1 MNRWLIVVGRE
12 YMTRVRKRA
21 FIISTLLGP
30 FLMVGVIAAILF
42 IGVSS
47 TEMNSKVLIV
57 DHNNLLTY
65 TMPGKGD
72 VLLPSCPECFPERS
86 FLEYRFAS
94 KALDTEAFLESEFT
108 AMIELDDGIMQSA
121 KALLK
126 YESAAPMKV
135 QSAVKRDLG
144 EAIERLRV
152 KSESTLDYDTYKK
165 LKVRIGLVTQNIVTE
180 DRNSENKSLI
190 GFVFSVFMFMFI
202 MIYGMHVMR
211 GVIEEKSNRIVEVVI
226 SVVKPEHLMGAKI
239 VGIGLVGLT
248 QIAVWSLLSWLL
260 FLGFGVYAE
269 TSGLLLNLMGEQG
282 SQVASTDFITFIQ
295 SNEKLG
301 VLLQVNWGMM
311 LGWCAFFYL
320 AGFALYASLFAA
332 IGAAV
337 EQESDAQYLLMPAMI
352 PLMFSYIVNI
362 FIIESPDSTLATFC
376 SFFPFTSPITMMV
389 KLSVGVPWWHVA
401 LSAIILILTV
411 LLMVKLAGKI
421 YRTGILMYGKKPS
434 LKEMARWLMYKNR

>member
-1 MNRWLIVVGRE
+1 M
-12 YMTRVRKRA
+12 
-21 FIISTLLGP
+21 
-30 FLMVGVIAAILF
+30 
-42 IGVSS
+42 
-47 TEMNSKVLIV
+47 
-57 DHNNLLTY
+57 
-65 TMPGKGD
+65 
-72 VLLPSCPECFPERS
+72 
-86 FLEYRFAS
+86 
-94 KALDTEAFLESEFT
+94 
-108 AMIELDDGIMQSA
+108 
-121 KALLK
+121 
-126 YESAAPMKV
+126 
-135 QSAVKRDLG
+135 KRDLG

-180 DRNSENKSLI
+180 DRNIENKSAI
-190 GFVFSVFMFMFI
+190 GFAFSVFMFMFI

-239 VGIGLVGLT
+239 AGIGLVGLT

-282 SQVASTDFITFIQ
+282 SQVASTDFMTFIQ

-301 VLLQVNWGMM
+301 VLLQVNWAMM
-311 LGWCAFFYL
+311 LGWCAFFYM

-337 EQESDAQYLLMPAMI
+337 EQESDAQYLLLPAMI
-352 PLMFSYIVNI
+352 PLMFSYVVNI

-401 LSAIILILTV
+401 VSAIILVMTV

-434 LKEMARWLMYKNR
+434 LREMARWLMYKNR

>member
-12 YMTRVRKRA
+12 YKTRVRKRA
-21 FIISTLLGP
+21 FILSTLLGP
-30 FLMVGVIAAILF
+30 FLMVGIVVVMAFLAI
-42 IGVSS
+42 S
-47 TEMNSKVLIV
+47 TNETDSKVLIV

-65 TMPGKGD
+65 NLPGEEGQR
-72 VLLPSCPECFPERS
+72 LPSCPECFPERD

-94 KALDTEAFLESEFT
+94 KALDTQEFLESDFT
-108 AMIELDDGIMQSA
+108 AMVELDDGIMQSA

-126 YESAAPMKV
+126 YESAAPTKV
-135 QSAVKRDLG
+135 KSAVKRDLG

-152 KSESTLDYDTYKK
+152 QNESALDYEAYKK
-165 LKVRIGLVTQNIVTE
+165 LKVRIGLVTQNIITE
-180 DRNSENKSLI
+180 DKNIENRSGI
-190 GFVFSVFMFMFI
+190 GFVFSIFMFMFI

-226 SVVKPEHLMGAKI
+226 SVVKPELLMGAKMA
-239 VGIGLVGLT
+239 GIGLVGLT

-260 FLGFGVYAE
+260 FLGFGFYAE
-269 TSGLLLNLMGEQG
+269 SSGLLLNLMNEQET
-282 SQVASTDFITFIQ
+282 QLAATDFMTFVE
-295 SNEKLG
+295 SDSDLG

-311 LGWCAFFYL
+311 LGWGAFFYI
-320 AGFALYASLFAA
+320 AGFALYSSLFAA

-337 EQESDAQYLLMPAMI
+337 EQESDAQYLLLPATL

-389 KLSVGVPWWHVA
+389 KLSVGVPWWHVV
-401 LSAIILILTV
+401 LSALILIMTV
-411 LLMVKLAGKI
+411 YLMVKMAGKI

-434 LKEMARWLMYKNR
+434 LREMSRWLMYKNK

>member
-1 MNRWLIVVGRE
+1 MTLIEAIHARQILDSRGNPTVEAEVLLSDGSHGRAAVPSGASTGVHE
-12 YMTRVRKRA
+12 AWELRDGDKSIYM
-21 FIISTLLGP
+21 
-30 FLMVGVIAAILF
+30 
-42 IGVSS
+42 
-47 TEMNSKVLIV
+47 
-57 DHNNLLTY
+57 
-65 TMPGKGD
+65 GKGVQTAVSNVND
-72 VLLPSCPECFPERS
+72 KI
-86 FLEYRFAS
+86 AD
-94 KALDTEAFLESEFT
+94 ALQGMDATDQAGIDA

-260 FLGFGVYAE
+260 FLGFGFYAE

>member
-1 MNRWLIVVGRE
+1 MNRWLIVVSRE
-12 YMTRVRKRA
+12 YRTRVRKRA
-21 FIISTLLGP
+21 FILSTLLGP
-30 FLMVGVIAAILF
+30 FLMVGVVAAILF

-65 TMPGKGD
+65 NMPGEAD
-72 VLLPSCPECFPERS
+72 VLLPSCQECFPERS
-86 FLEYRFAS
+86 FLEYRFS
-94 KALDTEAFLESEFT
+94 NKALDTEAFLESDFT

-126 YESAAPMKV
+126 YESVAPMKV
-135 QSAVKRDLG
+135 QSSVKRDLG

-152 KSESTLDYDTYKK
+152 KSESTLDYETYKK

-180 DRNSENKSLI
+180 DRNIENKSAI

-239 VGIGLVGLT
+239 AGIGLVGLT

-282 SQVASTDFITFIQ
+282 SQVASTDFMTFIQ

-301 VLLQVNWGMM
+301 VLLQVNWAMM
-311 LGWCAFFYL
+311 LGWCAFFYM

-337 EQESDAQYLLMPAMI
+337 EQESDAQYLLLPAMI
-352 PLMFSYIVNI
+352 PLMFSYVVNI

-401 LSAIILILTV
+401 VSAIILVMTV

-434 LKEMARWLMYKNR
+434 LREMARWLMYKNR

>member
-1 MNRWLIVVGRE
+1 
-12 YMTRVRKRA
+12 
-21 FIISTLLGP
+21 
-30 FLMVGVIAAILF
+30 
-42 IGVSS
+42 
-47 TEMNSKVLIV
+47 
-57 DHNNLLTY
+57 
-65 TMPGKGD
+65 
-72 VLLPSCPECFPERS
+72 
-86 FLEYRFAS
+86 
-94 KALDTEAFLESEFT
+94 
-108 AMIELDDGIMQSA
+108 
-121 KALLK
+121 
-126 YESAAPMKV
+126 
-135 QSAVKRDLG
+135 
-144 EAIERLRV
+144 
-152 KSESTLDYDTYKK
+152 
-165 LKVRIGLVTQNIVTE
+165 
-180 DRNSENKSLI
+180 
-190 GFVFSVFMFMFI
+190 
-202 MIYGMHVMR
+202 MHVMR

-239 VGIGLVGLT
+239 AGIGLVGLT

-282 SQVASTDFITFIQ
+282 SQVASTDFMTFIQ

-301 VLLQVNWGMM
+301 VLLQVNWAMM
-311 LGWCAFFYL
+311 LGWCAFFYM

-337 EQESDAQYLLMPAMI
+337 EQESDAQYLLLPAMI
-352 PLMFSYIVNI
+352 PLMFSYVVNV

-401 LSAIILILTV
+401 VSAIILIITV

-434 LKEMARWLMYKNR
+434 LREMARWLMYKNT

>member
-12 YMTRVRKRA
+12 YKTRVRKRA

-30 FLMVGVIAAILF
+30 FLMVGVVAAILF
-42 IGVSS
+42 IGMSS

-57 DHNNLLTY
+57 DQYNLLTY
-65 TMPGKGD
+65 NVPGEEG
-72 VLLPSCPECFPERS
+72 VLKASCQECFPETS
-86 FLEYRFAS
+86 FLEYSFAS
-94 KALDTEAFLESEFT
+94 SALDTEAFLESEFT
-108 AMIELDDGIMQSA
+108 AMIVFDDGIMQNA
-121 KALLK
+121 KADLQ
-126 YESAAPMKV
+126 YEFAVPMKV
-135 QSAVKRDLG
+135 QSLIKRDLG

-152 KSESTLDYDTYKK
+152 KSESKLDYATYKK
-165 LKVRIGLVTQNIVTE
+165 LKVQIGLNTKNIVTKDQNIE
-180 DRNSENKSLI
+180 DRSVI

-239 VGIGLVGLT
+239 AGIGLVGLT

-269 TSGLLLNLMGEQG
+269 SSGLLLNSMGEQG
-282 SQVASTDFITFIQ
+282 AQVAATDFLTFIQ
-295 SNEKLG
+295 SNEDLG
-301 VLLQVNWGMM
+301 VLLEVKWGMM
-311 LGWCAFFYL
+311 LGWSAFFYL

-337 EQESDAQYLLMPAMI
+337 EQESDAQYLLLPAMI
-352 PLMFSYIVNI
+352 PLMFSYIVNV

-401 LSAIILILTV
+401 VSAIILIITV

-434 LKEMARWLMYKNR
+434 LREMARWLMYKNS